1 MKRHV
6 QLAVML
12 LFLIQNCYFAQSI
25 NSEVLKPVNST
36 SIVTDEAV
44 SEVVPLIKKIRV
56 NALLIGD
63 YGASLTKN
71 VDINGKHYAE
81 GAPSSDGFYLRYVRF
96 QANMDLTQNISAQ
109 VLVNLADF
117 KEDPQTKVLE
127 IATVKYK
134 FNNYANFQ
142 IGQFRPYFGL
152 EDRYS
157 SDIHKSYTW
166 SNQYSLFGKNHWQS
180 FQLGA
185 ALFGSLEDNKIPLK
199 YFYTFS
205 NANGKN
211 QKGDSDN
218 YKTHSFRVEYAPVK
232 GISLGTNVA
241 FGGVKGETTNAYGAD
256 FNIEKK
262 INNKWYLGLDGEYK
276 QGSNI
281 LAFKASTITD
291 KRANDYR
298 MQGVYVTPLIR
309 MYTGNQTFFDA
320 VEFSCRY
327 EYLEELI
334 ENGNPSRTYTPMISI
349 IMGETYQSKV
359 SLVGN
364 LTTYNTQ
371 IPNSTQ
377 WDNNQFLVQYQFRY

>member
-1 MKRHV
+1 MKKHLP
-6 QLAVML
+6 LAVIL
-12 LFLIQNCYFAQSI
+12 LFLIPHSFFSQS
-25 NSEVLKPVNST
+25 VNSDVVKSTT
-36 SIVTDEAV
+36 STSTVTDETV
-44 SEVVPLIKKIRV
+44 QDFVPLIKKIRV
-56 NALLIGD
+56 NALIMGD
-63 YGASLTKN
+63 YGASLTEN
-71 VDINGKHYAE
+71 VDIDGKHYAD
-81 GAPSSDGFYLRYVRF
+81 GAPSTDGFYLRYVRF
-96 QANMDLTQNISAQ
+96 QANMDLTNNITAQ

-117 KEDPQTKVLE
+117 KDNPQTKVLE

-157 SDIHKSYTW
+157 VDIHKSYTW

-185 ALFGSLEDNKIPLK
+185 AFFGSLEDKKIPLK

-218 YKTHSFRVEYAPVK
+218 YKTHSVRLEYAPIK

-256 FNIEKK
+256 FNIEMKL
-262 INNKWYLGLDGEYK
+262 NNKWHVGLDGEYK

-281 LAFKASTITD
+281 LAFNTSTNTA
-291 KRANDYR
+291 KRADDFR

-309 MYTGNQTFFDA
+309 MYTGNQKFFDA

-327 EYLEELI
+327 EYLEELM

-349 IMGETYQSKV
+349 IMGETYQSKI

-364 LTTYNTQ
+364 FTTYNTQ

-377 WDNNQFLVQYQFRY
+377 WDNNQFLLQYQFRY

>member
-1 MKRHV
+1 MKKHLP
-6 QLAVML
+6 LAVIL
-12 LFLIQNCYFAQSI
+12 LFLIPHSFFSQSV
-25 NSEVLKPVNST
+25 NSDVLKPTTST
-36 SIVTDEAV
+36 STVTDETAQDF
-44 SEVVPLIKKIRV
+44 VPLIKKIRV
-56 NALLIGD
+56 NALIMGD
-63 YGASLTKN
+63 YGASLTEN
-71 VDINGKHYAE
+71 VDINGKHYAD
-81 GAPSSDGFYLRYVRF
+81 GAPSTDGFYLRYVRF
-96 QANMDLTQNISAQ
+96 QANMDLTKNISAQ

-117 KEDPQTKVLE
+117 KDNPQTKVLE

-157 SDIHKSYTW
+157 VDIQKSYTW

-185 ALFGSLEDNKIPLK
+185 AFFGSLEDKKIPLK

-218 YKTHSFRVEYAPVK
+218 YKTHSVRLEYAPVK

-262 INNKWYLGLDGEYK
+262 LNNKWYLGLDGEYK

-281 LAFKASTITD
+281 LAFNTSTNTV
-291 KRANDYR
+291 KRADDFR

-327 EYLEELI
+327 EYLEELM
-334 ENGNPSRTYTPMISI
+334 ENGNPSRAYTPMISI

-364 LTTYNTQ
+364 FTTYNTQ

-377 WDNNQFLVQYQFRY
+377 WENNQFLLQYQFRY

>member
-1 MKRHV
+1 MKKHLP
-6 QLAVML
+6 LAVIL
-12 LFLIQNCYFAQSI
+12 LFLIPHSFFSQSV
-25 NSEVLKPVNST
+25 NSEVLKPTTST
-36 SIVTDEAV
+36 STVTDETAQDF
-44 SEVVPLIKKIRV
+44 VPLIKKIRV
-56 NALLIGD
+56 NALIMGD
-63 YGASLTKN
+63 YGASLTEN
-71 VDINGKHYAE
+71 VDINGKHYAD
-81 GAPSSDGFYLRYVRF
+81 GAPSTDGFYLRYVRF
-96 QANMDLTQNISAQ
+96 QANMDLTKNISAQ

-117 KEDPQTKVLE
+117 KDNPQTKVLE

-157 SDIHKSYTW
+157 VDIHKSYTW

-185 ALFGSLEDNKIPLK
+185 AFFGSLEDKKIPLK

-218 YKTHSFRVEYAPVK
+218 YKTHSVRLEYAPVK

-262 INNKWYLGLDGEYK
+262 LNNKWFLGLDGEYK

-281 LAFKASTITD
+281 LAFTTSTNTG
-291 KRANDYR
+291 KRADDFR

-309 MYTGNQTFFDA
+309 MYTGNQTFFDE

-327 EYLEELI
+327 EYLEELM
-334 ENGNPSRTYTPMISI
+334 ENGNPSRAYTPMISI

-364 LTTYNTQ
+364 FTTYNTQ

-377 WDNNQFLVQYQFRY
+377 WDNNQFLLQYQFRY